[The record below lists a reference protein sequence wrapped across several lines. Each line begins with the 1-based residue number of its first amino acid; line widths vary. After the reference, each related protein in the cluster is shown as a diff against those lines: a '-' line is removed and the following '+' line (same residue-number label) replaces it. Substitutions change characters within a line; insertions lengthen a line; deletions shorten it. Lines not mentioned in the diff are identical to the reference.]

1 MSFHNSIDLCLIA
14 KLRPARFPRL
24 SSFNSADLVIIHRWK
39 YLLIPVGHCFAM
51 VKYCLGLQNP
61 LTTFF
66 NTRLKK
72 KGGIQTREVNN
83 KKAVTSF
90 FTIYTLHRCPKCVDF
105 CNVLI
110 ARLLRG
116 IVIL

>member
-1 MSFHNSIDLCLIA
+1 MEIFIDPGWPLLCNGEIL
-14 KLRPARFPRL
+14 LRPSEPIDNIFQY
-24 SSFNSADLVIIHRWK
+24 S
-39 YLLIPVGHCFAM
+39 
-51 VKYCLGLQNP
+51 
-61 LTTFF
+61 T
-66 NTRLKK
+66 KK

-110 ARLLRG
+110 AHLLRG